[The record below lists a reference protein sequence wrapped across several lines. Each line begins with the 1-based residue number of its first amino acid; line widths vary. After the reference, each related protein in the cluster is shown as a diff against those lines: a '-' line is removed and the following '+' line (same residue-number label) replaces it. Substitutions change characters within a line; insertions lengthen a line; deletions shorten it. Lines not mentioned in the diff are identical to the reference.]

1 MAAGAATSGAPFDTT
16 GVGAGS
22 AGRGRGIGGDE
33 DAARWRFGLLPV
45 TWFSQVV
52 KSCAISDS
60 GDRVSPGAGCGA
72 CERAAPA
79 VNSRNDSARVA
90 APIAFARTTVPVPQR
105 ALSACRHEVTRN

>member
-45 TWFSQVV
+45 
-52 KSCAISDS
+52 
-60 GDRVSPGAGCGA
+60 
-72 CERAAPA
+72 
-79 VNSRNDSARVA
+79 
-90 APIAFARTTVPVPQR
+90 
-105 ALSACRHEVTRN
+105 